1 MSAETKQLYMT
12 QVFNIKEAIEASQ
25 LSSNTLKNEDAIDS
39 ILLQKI
45 KKKFGNRC
53 NALGYVDND
62 SIKIVSRSM
71 GIINSSQFNGN
82 INYDIKVEA
91 AICKPSVSNKL
102 VCKVIGKNKIG
113 LFAVSGPLHIIIAS
127 AHHKDTDV
135 LGEIETGS
143 EIEVE
148 IINYKF
154 KLNSSNIKVIAQYL
168 RTI

>member
-1 MSAETKQLYMT
+1 MSAETKQLYLT

-39 ILLQKI
+39 VTTKN

-91 AICKPSVSNKL
+91 TICKPSVSNKL
-102 VCKVIGKNKIG
+102 VCKVIGKK
-113 LFAVSGPLHIIIAS
+113 
-127 AHHKDTDV
+127 
-135 LGEIETGS
+135 
-143 EIEVE
+143 
-148 IINYKF
+148 
-154 KLNSSNIKVIAQYL
+154 
-168 RTI
+168 

>member
-1 MSAETKQLYMT
+1 MSTETKQLYLN

-25 LSSNTLKNEDAIDS
+25 LSGNMIQNEDTINS

-45 KKKFGNRC
+45 KKKLGNRC
-53 NALGYVDND
+53 NSLGYIDND
-62 SIKIVSRSM
+62 SIKIISRSM
-71 GIINSSQFNGN
+71 GVINSSQFNGN

-91 AICKPSVSNKL
+91 AICKPSVANKL

-113 LFAVSGPLHIIIAS
+113 LFAINGPLHIIIAS
-127 AHHKDTDV
+127 AHHNNTDV
-135 LGEIETGS
+135 LGEIEIGS

-154 KLNSSNIKVIAQYL
+154 KLNSSNIKVIAQYIK
-168 RTI
+168 TI

>member
-1 MSAETKQLYMT
+1 MSTETKQLYLT
-12 QVFNIKEAIEASQ
+12 QVFNIKEAIDASQ
-25 LSSNTLKNEDAIDS
+25 LAGNSLQNEDAINS

-45 KKKFGNRC
+45 KKKLGNRC

-62 SIKIVSRSM
+62 SIKVLSRSM

-91 AICKPSVSNKL
+91 SICKPSVSNKL
-102 VCKVIGKNKIG
+102 ICKVIGINKIG
-113 LFAVSGPLHIIIAS
+113 LFAVNGPMHIIVAS
-127 AHHKDTDV
+127 AHHNDTNI
-135 LGEIETGS
+135 LSEIETGS

-148 IINYKF
+148 VINYKF
-154 KLNSSNIKVIAQYL
+154 KLNASNIKVIAKYL

>member
-1 MSAETKQLYMT
+1 MSLETKQLYLT
-12 QVFNIKEAIEASQ
+12 QVFNIKETIEASQ
-25 LSSNTLKNEDAIDS
+25 LSGNSLQNEDAINS

-62 SIKIVSRSM
+62 SIKIISRSM
-71 GIINSSQFNGN
+71 GVINSSQFNGN
-82 INYDIKVEA
+82 INYDVKIEA

-113 LFAVSGPLHIIIAS
+113 LFAINGPLHIIIAS
-127 AHHKDTDV
+127 AHHNNTDI

-148 IINYKF
+148 VINYKF
-154 KLNSSNIKVIAQYL
+154 KLNSTNIKVIAQYL
-168 RTI
+168 KTI

>member
-1 MSAETKQLYMT
+1 MSTETKQLYLT
-12 QVFNIKEAIEASQ
+12 QVFNIKEAIDASQ
-25 LSSNTLKNEDAIDS
+25 LSGNSLQNEDAINS

-45 KKKFGNRC
+45 KKKLGNRC

-62 SIKIVSRSM
+62 SIKVLSRSM

-113 LFAVSGPLHIIIAS
+113 LFAVNGPMHIIVAS
-127 AHHKDTDV
+127 AHHNDTNI
-135 LGEIETGS
+135 LSEIETGS

-148 IINYKF
+148 VINYKF
-154 KLNSSNIKVIAQYL
+154 KLNASNIKVIAQYL